1 MHIEAARAGQPFTLG
16 QLFTEWNV
24 RLTSTQMGALKA
36 TGNNTLTTYV
46 NGQKVPGNP
55 ASLRLASHQQI
66 TLVYG
71 PAGQQIEVPDS
82 YDFGPGE

>member
-1 MHIEAARAGQPFTLG
+1 M
-16 QLFTEWNV
+16 

-66 TLVYG
+66 TLVYA

-82 YDFGPGE
+82 YDFAVFPHVSALAPRTPEELRVPA